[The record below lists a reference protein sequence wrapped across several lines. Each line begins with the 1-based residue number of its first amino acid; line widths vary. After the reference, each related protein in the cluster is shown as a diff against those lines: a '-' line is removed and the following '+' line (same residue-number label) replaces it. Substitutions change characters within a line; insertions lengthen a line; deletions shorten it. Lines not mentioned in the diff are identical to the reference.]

1 MTVAV
6 VDNRISEKI
15 GAALLNYADLLLP
28 LPPHPSLPYPVASHP
43 DMLLWQYGKTI
54 ITYEDYLPIA
64 KNVFKTLEDIGYK
77 ILTASQSPTDKY
89 PFDVRLNCA
98 VVGRNVICNEK
109 YADSRVLDTVYRN
122 KLKLIH
128 ANQGYAKCSTLPI
141 SETALITADVS
152 IYNST
157 KKASLDAL
165 LITQGNVR
173 LDGYDTGFIGGA
185 TGVLNNTVFFCGD
198 VSLHPDGDKIVN
210 FCSSY
215 NKNAVCLS
223 NQLLYDYGTV
233 FFFEDR

>member
-6 VDNRISEKI
+6 VDNRISKKI
-15 GAALLNYADLLLP
+15 GTALLDYADLLLP

-54 ITYEDYLPIA
+54 VTYEDYLLVA
-64 KNVFKTLEDIGYK
+64 KDTFTVLENMGYK

-109 YADSRVLDTVYRN
+109 YADSVVLDTVHREQ
-122 KLKLIH
+122 LTLIH

-141 SETALITADVS
+141 SENALITADVS
-152 IYNST
+152 IYNAA
-157 KKASLDAL
+157 KKFSVDTL

-185 TGVLNNTVFFCGD
+185 TGVLNDSVFFCGN
-198 VSLHPDGDKIVN
+198 VSLHPDGNGIEK
-210 FCSSY
+210 FCSLY
-215 NKNAVCLS
+215 NKNVICLS
-223 NQLLYDYGTV
+223 SEALYDYGTI
-233 FFFEDR
+233 FFFEST